1 MPVDTFMVDAMLGTF
16 RNMLKECRD
25 KNMSG
30 DDFDQMDVAL
40 QRMEQLGKD
49 LNDVG
54 AFSGQLMQEGLFMKF
69 SDHYGK
75 LLASAAQQQSSGSS
89 GIYDE
94 QSDKASL
101 QQTINAYKD
110 AIQRLKDSK
119 EEAKKMFGVHAS
131 DADVLIKDKAII
143 ESIQNVINLGES
155 GISYPN
161 FLAEMMKQG
170 LDKAMEGSA
179 LSRDAQVYLCDA
191 AKATAASPFYIQKEE
206 EKLILFD
213 ALAKASKANVPNNL
227 QYTLGCEKIEWKHQ
241 PDINKWSKIKEA
253 WEKTISWLDEWI
265 SSYCKFA
272 PHIEPWAQ
280 SADPM
285 EAVIESQECVPGKLR
300 VWEKINQRYYSM
312 SLSGLFRHE
321 SFEWDVQY
329 HMMYWS
335 QEYMEFLLK
344 VVEPVC
350 VPGAKPEA
358 GLIVKAENFHTEK
371 KKINPVLM
379 EPSLRYAK
387 YFDSYFGE
395 GEFAKRFGMPAKI
408 ETNAA
413 PWKWESFSF

>member
-1 MPVDTFMVDAMLGTF
+1 MPVDATMLDAMLGTF

-30 DDFDQMDVAL
+30 DDFDQMDTTMR
-40 QRMEQLGKD
+40 RMEHLGQEMS
-49 LNDVG
+49 DVG

-75 LLASAAQQQSSGSS
+75 LLASSAQQQSSVSS
-89 GIYDE
+89 GVYDE
-94 QSDKASL
+94 NADKALL

-119 EEAKKMFGVHAS
+119 EETKKMLGANAA

-143 ESIQNVINLGES
+143 DSIENVIRLGES
-155 GISYPN
+155 GISYPA
-161 FLAEMMKQG
+161 FLTEMMKQG

-179 LSRDAQVYLCDA
+179 LSRDAQLYLCDA

-206 EKLILFD
+206 EKLVLFD

-227 QYTLGCEKIEWKHQ
+227 QYTLGCEKIEWKYQ
-241 PDINKWSKIKEA
+241 PDINKWNKIKEA
-253 WEKTISWLDEWI
+253 WEKAIFWLDEWI
-265 SSYCKFA
+265 TSYCSFA

-280 SADPM
+280 SKNPK
-285 EAVIESQECVPGKLR
+285 EAVIESQDCVPGKLR
-300 VWEKINQRYYSM
+300 VWENINQCYFNL
-312 SLSGLFRHE
+312 SLPDLFRHK
-321 SFEWDVQY
+321 SFAWDVEN
-329 HMMYWS
+329 HWMYWS

-344 VVEPVC
+344 KVEPIC
-350 VPGAKPEA
+350 TPDAKPDT
-358 GLIVKAENFHTEK
+358 GLITEAENFHREK
-371 KKINPVLM
+371 KKINPAVT

-387 YFDSYFGE
+387 YFDSYFGA
-395 GEFAKRFGMPAKI
+395 GEYEKRFGMPANV

-413 PWKWESFSF
+413 PWKW